1 MGIYSKTWCII
12 KKKII
17 YYGYGC
23 LRNYC
28 KYFYN
33 IKSKFR
39 NISSLV
45 DSYPE
50 SSFSYSDTYVQGAQ
64 TLLADGSIQSL
75 RPADK
80 SIQLL

>member
-1 MGIYSKTWCII
+1 G
-12 KKKII
+12 
-17 YYGYGC
+17 
-23 LRNYC
+23 
-28 KYFYN
+28 
-33 IKSKFR
+33 
-39 NISSLV
+39 
-45 DSYPE
+45 